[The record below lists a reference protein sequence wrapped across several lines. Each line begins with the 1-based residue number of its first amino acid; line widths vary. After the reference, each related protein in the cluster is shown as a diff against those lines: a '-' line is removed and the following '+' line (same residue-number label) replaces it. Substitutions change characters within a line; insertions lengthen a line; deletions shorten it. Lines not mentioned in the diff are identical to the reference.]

1 MVDVCTYGVCLCDA
15 CTDVSVVLVSAQ
27 LMISAAYVRCMMCT
41 VGEARG
47 EGTRRGK
54 KPDNFRA
61 M

>member
-1 MVDVCTYGVCLCDA
+1 MVDVCMYGLCFRGA
-15 CTDVSVVLVSAQ
+15 CTDVSVALVSAQ

-41 VGEARG
+41 VGEKTG
-47 EGTRRGK
+47 KGK